1 MIRKKRDFR
10 AGINFSRDR
19 NPVPWKNV
27 LPVGKKTAPP
37 SLISMLLQFLTGN
50 FSNCFIEQLCA
61 IYAQMDMDIFAVQR
75 IISERGR
82 EVCIFLITRFL
93 IPRLRTRFHLYL
105 SRRRRCLRLLFCCY
119 FYTFSPFNTRKEGAL
134 SGEIYRAVLINVE
147 EHFCIFNR
155 EIG

>member
-27 LPVGKKTAPP
+27 LPVGKKTVPP

-105 SRRRRCLRLLFCCY
+105 NRRQRCLRLLFCCY
-119 FYTFSPFNTRKEGAL
+119 FYTFSPFNTRKEGTL

>member
-75 IISERGR
+75 IILERRGGGG
-82 EVCIFLITRFL
+82 VYFSNNAI
-93 IPRLRTRFHLYL
+93 
-105 SRRRRCLRLLFCCY
+105 SR
-119 FYTFSPFNTRKEGAL
+119 SAPSNTL
-134 SGEIYRAVLINVE
+134 PSLP
-147 EHFCIFNR
+147 
-155 EIG
+155 

>member
-75 IISERGR
+75 IILERRGGG
-82 EVCIFLITRFL
+82 VCIFVITRFL
-93 IPRLRTRFHLYL
+93 VPRLRTRLAASIFTLVEGKDASACCFVVIFTRSRHLIHG
-105 SRRRRCLRLLFCCY
+105 
-119 FYTFSPFNTRKEGAL
+119 RKEH
-134 SGEIYRAVLINVE
+134 YRVKFTEL
-147 EHFCIFNR
+147 F
-155 EIG
+155 